1 MITEDREPIAD
12 DVVLDIWAAIALLG
26 DARECADAA
35 NLAELLSKAELILS
49 GAISHV
55 ARWAFIGSLAS
66 IGPRLH

>member
-1 MITEDREPIAD
+1 MLTADREPIAD

-26 DARECADAA
+26 DARECADA
-35 NLAELLSKAELILS
+35 LILS